1 MKNIDKQEGG
11 QNRDRGGRLMKRFQA
26 LVAVWV
32 VLSAGSALAQNKI
45 QIGCTATS
53 DCASAMVAVDE
64 GLFKKHGLEAEM
76 VLIGINS
83 NIPAAILSNSIQIG
97 GPTSTVFLQAVD
109 GGLDLVAIAGA
120 SVMSPVSNGNIAA
133 FARNGI
139 TIKEPKDFIGKKVG
153 APGLGA
159 FLHVLF
165 VKWLVEK
172 GVDPKAVNFVEVSFP
187 TMADII
193 KSGGV
198 DAVLTGEPFIT
209 RMSNAGIGTVA
220 ARYAADLSRTE
231 PIIFY
236 AASRDWAE
244 KNPDL
249 VKKFR
254 AAIEEGAAIVN
265 SDPEKTSTSISKFT
279 KQPIELV
286 KSTAPN
292 KSEPALKPEQL
303 AWWVDVMA
311 SQKLLQSK
319 LDLKKLIMN
328 QD

>member
-1 MKNIDKQEGG
+1 MTKF
-11 QNRDRGGRLMKRFQA
+11 LA
-26 LVAVWV
+26 AATLAAT
-32 VLSAGSALAQNKI
+32 LLAGSADAQTKI

-64 GLFKKHGLEAEM
+64 GIFKKHGLDAEM

-109 GGLDLVAIAGA
+109 GGLDLVAVAGA
-120 SVMSPVSNGNIAA
+120 SDMSSTSNANVAA
-133 FARNGI
+133 FIRNGI
-139 TIKEPKDFIGKKVG
+139 TIKEPKDFVGKKVG

-165 VKWLVEK
+165 VKWLIEK
-172 GVDPKAVNFVEVSFP
+172 GVDPKSVNFVEVTFP

-198 DAVLTGEPFIT
+198 DAVLTAEPFIT
-209 RMSNAGIGTVA
+209 RMTNAGLGTVGA
-220 ARYAADLSRTE
+220 HYAAELARTE

-236 AASRDWAE
+236 AAARDWAE
-244 KNPDL
+244 KNPAV
-249 VKKFR
+249 VKEFR
-254 AAIEEGAAIVN
+254 AAIAEGAAIVN
-265 SDPEKTSTSISKFT
+265 ADRDKASASISKFT
-279 KQPIELV
+279 KQPIALV
-286 KSTAPN
+286 KSSPPS
-292 KSEPALKPEQL
+292 KSEPVLKAGQL
-303 AWWVDVMA
+303 AWWIDVMS

-319 LDLKKLIMN
+319 IDLNRLVLN
-328 QD
+328 